1 MTGRKAYKTTAVPV
15 SRSQEAIRKLLV
27 KYDVVGCQFTENFET
42 GEIVLRFVKRINEIP
57 RTVRIVLPTEGNE
70 RQAYRALYYWIKS
83 QLEAVDFGLLSFEHV
98 FLAHFEW
105 MLEGGEI
112 STVGEIVLPELLRQ
126 GSGQLLGPGRR
137 DDSEAVEG
145 NWQEV

>member
-1 MTGRKAYKTTAVPV
+1 MRRTAYKQTAVAVPK
-15 SRSQEAIRKLLV
+15 SQEAIRKLFM
-27 KYDVVGCQFTENFET
+27 KYGVIGCQFTDNFET

-57 RTVRIVLPTEGNE
+57 RTVRIALQSEGNE

-105 MLEGGEI
+105 MLEDGSMG
-112 STVGEIVLPELLRQ
+112 TVGDIVLPRLAEQHTGHLLE
-126 GSGQLLGPGRR
+126 GPREG
-137 DDSEAVEG
+137 DVSEAEWKQV
-145 NWQEV
+145 